1 MHPASC
7 RLASVL
13 VLAVAA
19 AASAAPPQ
27 SPAVDFNR
35 DVRPI
40 LAGKC
45 FQCHGP
51 DDKARKA
58 GLRLDLPAAA
68 AAPLR
73 SGARAVVP
81 GKPAESELL
90 RRVRADEDEIMPPPR
105 VGKHLTV
112 AEIAIFQR
120 WIEQGAPYAQHWA
133 FVKPV
138 RPELPPVRDGA
149 WPRNAIDRFLLA
161 RLEREGLR
169 PAPEADRHA
178 QARRLALD
186 LTGLPPTP
194 EQADAFVQDRG
205 PNAYEDYVDRLL
217 ASPAYGERWAHVWL
231 DLARYADSQGYANDP
246 ERTIWRWRDWVIGAL
261 NDNMPYDRFTI
272 EQLAGDLLPG
282 PTPSQLIATGF
293 HRNTLTNTE
302 GGTSPEEFRSAAVVD
317 RVNTTLQVWMGVT
330 IACAQCHNHKYDPF
344 TQKEFYQLYAIF
356 NNCQDANGGDDAPTL
371 PVPNLGQEKAFAEA
385 SARLAEVRKKLD
397 EETGKV
403 DAAQAQWEKTVDPK
417 SLPKEIAAIVA
428 LPPEKREKAQ
438 RGKLTAFH
446 RSQSP
451 GWKALAAEARELP
464 EKLKRLG
471 TTTPI
476 LREGTPRETFVHIR
490 GNFLDKG
497 EKVSAGLPAVFT
509 TPVAN
514 PPGQRD
520 AQWSASPGA
529 PLNRLAL
536 ARWLVSP
543 ENPLTARVAVNR
555 LWEEIF
561 GTGIVETS
569 ENFGTQVEPPFHPEL
584 LDWLATEYVRIGW
597 DTKKMLKLLVTSSAY
612 RQSSQVGE
620 ELAKRDPKNRLLA
633 RGPRV
638 RLPAETIRDQALFVS
653 GLLSRKMYGPPVQP
667 PRPVFGLTAAFG
679 GTTDWSTSAG
689 EDKYRRGLY
698 IRCRRNAPYPPMTT
712 FDAPER
718 TVCNVRRLRTN
729 TPLQAL
735 VTLNDPVFVEAA
747 QGLGRRMAAH
757 EGPAAARAEHGFRL
771 CLTRPPRPDETKRL
785 VDLFE
790 KTHRQFSANPAG
802 AQALAT
808 KPLGPAPKDMNVV
821 DLASWTVV
829 ANVLLNL
836 DETLAKR

>member
-1 MHPASC
+1 MHSASC

-13 VLAVAA
+13 VLTLAAV
-19 AASAAPPQ
+19 ASAAPPPA
-27 SPAVDFNR
+27 SAVDFNR

-45 FQCHGP
+45 FACHGP

-68 AAPLR
+68 AAKLR

-90 RRVRADEDEIMPPPR
+90 RRVGADEDEIMPPPR
-105 VGKHLTV
+105 VGKRL
-112 AEIAIFQR
+112 AAEEIATLRR

-133 FVKPV
+133 YVKPV
-138 RPELPPVRDGA
+138 RPEPPAVRDVA
-149 WPRNAIDRFLLA
+149 WPRNPIDRFLLA
-161 RLEREGLR
+161 RLEKEGLR
-169 PAPEADRHA
+169 PAPQADRYA
-178 QARRLALD
+178 LARRLALD

-194 EQADAFVQDRG
+194 EQADRFVRDG
-205 PNAYEDYVDRLL
+205 SPHACEDYVDRLL

-246 ERTIWRWRDWVIGAL
+246 ERTIWRWRDWVIEAL
-261 NDNMPYDRFTI
+261 NDNMPYDRFTV
-272 EQLAGDLLPG
+272 EQLAGDLLPAA
-282 PTPSQLIATGF
+282 TQAQLIATGF

-302 GGTSPEEFRSAAVVD
+302 GGTNPEEFRSAAVVD

-344 TQKEFYQLYAIF
+344 TQKEYYQLYAIF

-371 PVPNLGQEKAFAEA
+371 PVPYAGQEKAFAEA
-385 SARLAEVRKKLD
+385 SARLPEVRKKLD
-397 EETGKV
+397 EETRKV
-403 DAAQAQWEKTVDPK
+403 DARQAQWEKSVDRK
-417 SLPKEIAAIVA
+417 SLPKEIADIVA

-438 RGKLTAFH
+438 RSKLTAYH
-446 RSQSP
+446 RAQSP
-451 GWKALAAEARELP
+451 AWKALDSESRQLP

-476 LREGTPRETFVHIR
+476 LREGKPRETFVHVR

-497 EKVSAGLPAVFT
+497 EKVVAGLPAVFGQ
-509 TPVAN
+509 
-514 PPGQRD
+514 PPAGEV
-520 AQWSASPGA
+520 
-529 PLNRLAL
+529 LNRLAL

-543 ENPLTARVAVNR
+543 DNPLTARVAVNR
-555 LWEEIF
+555 LWEEVF

-569 ENFGTQVEPPFHPEL
+569 ENFGTQGEPPFHPEL

-597 DTKKMLKLLVTSSAY
+597 DTKKMLKLLVTSAAY
-612 RQSSQVGE
+612 RQSSQVSE
-620 ELAKRDPKNRLLA
+620 EVAKRDPKNRLLA

-638 RLPAETIRDQALFVS
+638 RLPAETIRDQALFVG
-653 GLLSRKMYGPPVQP
+653 GLLSPKMYGPPVQP
-667 PRPVFGLTAAFG
+667 PRPAFGLTAAFG
-679 GTTDWSTSAG
+679 GTTDWSTSDG

-698 IRCRRNAPYPPMTT
+698 VRCRRNAPYPPMTT

-747 QGLGRRMAAH
+747 QALGRRMAA
-757 EGPAAARAEHGFRL
+757 RAGTTASGVEHGFRL

-790 KTHRQFSANPAG
+790 KSRGQFAANPAG
-802 AQALAT
+802 ALALAT
-808 KPLGPAPKDMNVV
+808 KPLGPAPTGMDVV
-821 DLASWTVV
+821 DLAAWTVV

>member
-1 MHPASC
+1 MLSTSC
-7 RLASVL
+7 CLASVL
-13 VLAVAA
+13 SLAVAA
-19 AASAAPPQ
+19 TANAGTPN

-40 LAGKC
+40 LARC

-51 DDKARKA
+51 DDKALKA
-58 GLRLDLPAAA
+58 GLRLDLQATAIQK
-68 AAPLR
+68 LR

-81 GKPAESELL
+81 GKPADSELL
-90 RRVRADEDEIMPPPR
+90 RRVRADEDEIMPPPK
-105 VGKHLTV
+105 VGKRLS
-112 AEIAIFQR
+112 AEEIATLQR

-133 FVKPV
+133 YVKPV
-138 RPELPPVRDGA
+138 RPNPPAVRDRA
-149 WPRNAIDRFLLA
+149 WLRNPIDQFLLA
-161 RLEREGLR
+161 RLEKEGLH
-169 PAPEADRHA
+169 PAPEADRYA
-178 QARRLALD
+178 LARRLALD
-186 LTGLPPTP
+186 LIGLPPTV
-194 EQADAFVQDRG
+194 EQVDQFVQDRG

-246 ERTIWRWRDWVIGAL
+246 DRTIWRWRDWVIGAL
-261 NDNMPYDRFTI
+261 NDNLPYDRFTV
-272 EQLAGDLLPG
+272 EQLAGDLLPN
-282 PTPSQLIATGF
+282 PTPAQLIATGF

-371 PVPNLGQEKAFAEA
+371 AVPNPGMEQAYQQA

-397 EETGKV
+397 EETRKA
-403 DAAQAQWEKTVDPK
+403 DAAQAQWEKTADRK
-417 SLPKEIAAIVA
+417 ALPQEIAAIVA

-438 RGKLTAFH
+438 RAKLTAYH
-446 RSQSP
+446 RSLSP
-451 GWKALAAEARELP
+451 SWKALDAEARELP
-464 EKLKRLG
+464 ERIKRLG

-476 LREGTPRETFVHIR
+476 LREGPPRETFVHIR

-497 EKVSAGLPAVFT
+497 EKVTAGLPAVF
-509 TPVAN
+509 A
-514 PPGQRD
+514 PPGAD
-520 AQWSASPGA
+520 APGSPGKSI
-529 PLNRLAL
+529 NRLAL

-543 ENPLTARVAVNR
+543 DNPLTARVAVNR

-561 GTGIVETS
+561 GVGIVETS
-569 ENFGTQVEPPFHPEL
+569 ENFGTQGEPPFHPEL
-584 LDWLATEYVRIGW
+584 LDWLATEYVRLGW
-597 DTKKMLKLLVTSSAY
+597 DTKKMLKLLVTSAAY
-612 RQSSQVGE
+612 RQSSQVSE
-620 ELAKRDPKNRLLA
+620 ELARRDPANRLLG

-653 GLLSRKMYGPPVQP
+653 GLLSPKMYGPPVQP
-667 PRPVFGLTAAFG
+667 PRPAFGLTAAFG
-679 GTTDWSTSAG
+679 GATDWSTSAG

-698 IRCRRNAPYPPMTT
+698 VRWRRNAPYPSMTT

-747 QGLGRRMAAH
+747 QALARRMAGRPGLNA
-757 EGPAAARAEHGFRL
+757 ERAAYGFRL
-771 CLTRPPRPDETKRL
+771 CLARPPRPDEAQKL

-790 KTHRQFSANPAG
+790 KTRKQFSAAPA
-802 AQALAT
+802 AAAALAT
-808 KPLGPAPKDMNVV
+808 KPLGPAPKDINVV
-821 DLASWTVV
+821 DLAAWTVV

>member
-1 MHPASC
+1 MHSASC
-7 RLASVL
+7 RLA
-13 VLAVAA
+13 LAVALAFA
-19 AASAAPPQ
+19 AGVSARSPQAP
-27 SPAVDFNR
+27 VDFNR

-45 FQCHGP
+45 FSCHGP

-58 GLRLDLPAAA
+58 GLRLDLPEAAA
-68 AAPLR
+68 AR
-73 SGARAVVP
+73 HRRGGRAVVP
-81 GKPAESELL
+81 GKPAESEML
-90 RRVRADEDEIMPPPR
+90 RRVGADDDEVMPPPR
-105 VGKHLTV
+105 VGKRLTSD
-112 AEIAIFQR
+112 EIATLRR

-133 FVKPV
+133 YARPV
-138 RPELPPVRDGA
+138 RPQPPAVRDRS
-149 WPRNAIDRFLLA
+149 WPRNPIDCFLLA
-161 RLEREGLR
+161 RLEKEGLK
-169 PAPEADRHA
+169 PAPEADRHVL
-178 QARRLALD
+178 ARRLALD

-194 EQADAFVQDRG
+194 ARVDAFVQDKG
-205 PNAYEDYVDRLL
+205 PNAYEDYVDHLL

-246 ERTIWRWRDWVIGAL
+246 DRTIWRWRDWVIGAL
-261 NDNMPYDRFTI
+261 NDNMPYDRFTV
-272 EQLAGDLLPG
+272 EQLAGDLLPN
-282 PTPSQLIATGF
+282 PTQGQLIATGF

-344 TQKEFYQLYAIF
+344 SQKEFYQLYAIF

-371 PVPNLGQEKAFAEA
+371 SVPNAGQEQAFADA

-397 EETGKV
+397 EETRMV
-403 DAAQAQWEKTVDPK
+403 DAAQAAWEKTVDPK
-417 SLPKEIAAIVA
+417 SLSKEIAAIVA

-438 RGKLTAFH
+438 RAKLTAYH

-451 GWKALAAEARELP
+451 AWKALDAEARELP

-476 LREGTPRETFVHIR
+476 LREGTARETFVHIR

-497 EKVSAGLPAVFT
+497 DKVSAGLPAVFS
-509 TPVAN
+509 TPVAD
-514 PPGQRD
+514 PPAQRD
-520 AQWSASPGA
+520 PQRSGSPKTT
-529 PLNRLAL
+529 LNRLAL

-543 ENPLTARVAVNR
+543 DNPLTARVAVNR
-555 LWEEIF
+555 LWEELF
-561 GTGIVETS
+561 GIGIVETS
-569 ENFGTQVEPPFHPEL
+569 ENFGTQGEPPYHPEL

-597 DTKKMLKLLVTSSAY
+597 DTKQMLKLLVTSAAY
-612 RQSSQVGE
+612 RQSSQVSE
-620 ELAKRDPKNRLLA
+620 DLAKRDPNNRLLA

-653 GLLSRKMYGPPVQP
+653 GLLSPKMYGPPVQP
-667 PRPVFGLTAAFG
+667 PRPAFGLTAAFG
-679 GTTDWSTSAG
+679 GATDWSTSAG
-689 EDKYRRGLY
+689 EDRYRRGLY
-698 IRCRRNAPYPPMTT
+698 IRWRRNAPYPSMTT

-747 QGLGRRMAAH
+747 QALGRRMAAQKGSTA
-757 EGPAAARAEHGFRL
+757 ERAEHGFRL
-771 CLTRPPRPDETKRL
+771 CLARPPRPDETKRL

-790 KTHRQFSANPAG
+790 KTRQQFDTNPAG

-808 KPLGPAPKDMNVV
+808 RPLGPAPKDANVV
-821 DLASWTVV
+821 DLAAWTVV